1 MAKHIYFFRDQKGV
15 GRVRIDGKV
24 HGNDFKNYND
34 ALDWLYAMKAA
45 GMYANYYLVSEE

>member
-1 MAKHIYFFRDQKGV
+1 MAKHIIFFRDKKDV

-34 ALDWLYAMKAA
+34 ALEWLYTMKAA
-45 GMYANYYLVSEE
+45 GLYKDRYLIEE